1 MKRLVITF
9 FICLC
14 SIFSVRA
21 QNPIDIF
28 SERPKMSAPSLE
40 RNVRLSSRALPPR
53 ARLTWVNEFE
63 PNSNERGLLSVD
75 LADEARFAE
84 VLAQPKTGMVRLLP
98 LSSQGRVVSVS
109 QPEAYRR
116 PGFTYFAATYSFSKR
131 KHGNCLNGWHGN
143 PGMGWAELRLKEG
156 ILGTAIMEDSVG
168 LMVRLGDV
176 PIDSVTV
183 QTAGVADLDLLKPP
197 TDSVRAKNMSEN
209 SLRGVRVGEFIYS
222 SRIPAN
228 LNTTYV
234 LRSTMR
240 KRADVLVAFRIVQ
253 SDSDGITLLWKK
265 LKEYPKPSWKKRDQK

>member
-1 MKRLVITF
+1 MKRLAITLF
-9 FICLC
+9 VCLG
-14 SIFSVRA
+14 STFSVRA
-21 QNPIDIF
+21 QTPIDIF
-28 SERPKMSAPSLE
+28 SERPRMSAPSLE
-40 RNVRLSSRALPPR
+40 RRVRMSGRALPPR
-53 ARLTWVNEFE
+53 TRLTWVNEFE
-63 PNSNERGLLSVD
+63 PNSTEKGLLSVD
-75 LADEARFAE
+75 LADEERFADL
-84 VLAQPKTGMVRLLP
+84 LAQPNTGIARLLP

-176 PIDSVTV
+176 PLETVTV
-183 QTAGVADLDLLKPP
+183 QTAGVADLDILKPP
-197 TDSVRAKNMSEN
+197 TDSTGAKNMAEN
-209 SLRGVRVGEFIYS
+209 SLRGIKVSEFTYS

-253 SDSDGITLLWKK
+253 SDSDGITILWKK